1 MSIEIIADDREKYVI
16 PFLKEQ
22 SDKLNIS
29 YKVERINIGDFAIS
43 YNNRIV
49 AIIERKTWVDLAQS
63 MRDGRK
69 QNIQKLLD
77 LRKQTGCL
85 IVYLIEGIACPPEKS
100 FFSNIPYRYL
110 RSHLDHLIF
119 RDGVSVMHSSSHEYS
134 AFRLLELARNYL
146 TLDKKIIDK
155 KIIDKATFDKTPD
168 KTLGGSLDK
177 VQTVID
183 DSIVIKD
190 GSVDDDDSDTSNNS
204 DDDSSS
210 ESSDSSDEENNENN
224 ENNESKTTKVIEL
237 SADDILDELLLS
249 PKQSPKRV
257 TEEKSK
263 PKIKGSSDSV
273 LSQLKQKA
281 EVTPDVIA
289 RDVLSALPCIG
300 HVIAD
305 ILLKSNM
312 TLACLMDSDINDIAS
327 LSYEGGK
334 KIGAKT
340 AEKILAKVQ
349 SLKHR
354 YDKKKKPVLNK
365 YDINIKIFTT
375 LPQISK
381 ASAIEIA
388 NVISVRDVIDGKVTK
403 KIISGIYKST
413 KTKVG
418 DKCASDIIKYL
429 QYKK

>member
-100 FFSNIPYRYL
+100 YFSNIPYRYL
-110 RSHLDHLIF
+110 RSHLDHLVF
-119 RDGVSVMHSSSHEYS
+119 RDGVSIMHSSSHEYS

-155 KIIDKATFDKTPD
+155 KILNKQCDKI
-168 KTLGGSLDK
+168 S
-177 VQTVID
+177 TVVED
-183 DSIVIKD
+183 TIVIKD
-190 GSVDDDDSDTSNNS
+190 GPIDKDDDIVIS

-210 ESSDSSDEENNENN
+210 EDSNSSDSSEDSEDSESEDNEKKS
-224 ENNESKTTKVIEL
+224 EKIIEL
-237 SADDILDELLLS
+237 TTDDILDELLNS
-249 PKQSPKRV
+249 PKQTAK
-257 TEEKSK
+257 EKSK
-263 PKIKGSSDSV
+263 LEIKGSHDTV

-289 RDVLSALPCIG
+289 RDVLSALSCIG

-305 ILLKSNM
+305 ILLKSNI

-365 YDINIKIFTT
+365 YDINIKIFST

-381 ASAIEIA
+381 ASAVEIA
-388 NVISVRDVIDGKVTK
+388 NIISVRDVIDGKVSK